1 MTDRYTKVLL
11 TMMCLCLIWLGVK
24 DAPLE
29 PVVSAQNQGWD
40 APLQE
45 WDDDPLAL
53 GLPNPNLA
61 LADSA
66 GYAYVCYSLLNT
78 GTAFAAYGDYGGL
91 RLRFMSEPNCGGDSI
106 GWGLV
111 FSEGSNNNWSHSSYL
126 YSEAALMS
134 LYATAARAAPDGQ
147 RVYYYRCSDE
157 KIHCI
162 KYLSFR
168 NVPAV

>member
-11 TMMCLCLIWLGVK
+11 TMMCLSLIWLSVK
-24 DAPLE
+24 DTRLE

-61 LADSA
+61 LPAA
-66 GYAYVCYSLLNT
+66 GGFAYVCYSRLYA
-78 GTAFAAYGDYGGL
+78 GTYWAVYGDYASL
-91 RLRFMSEPNCGGDSI
+91 FLSFWSEPNCGGSFI
-106 GWGLV
+106 GTGRIY
-111 FSEGSNNNWSHSSYL
+111 SKGATANSSHSSYL

-134 LYATAARAAPDGQ
+134 VYENTARAAASGQ
-147 RVYYYRCSDE
+147 RVAYYRCSDE
-157 KIHCI
+157 KTFCI
-162 KYLSFR
+162 RYLSFR
-168 NVPAV
+168 NGPAV